1 MGILDH
7 LKRRAGPAVRLP
19 VAVGSAKS
27 GAVRRPGAVAV
38 VAAAIVALVVL
49 AAILAPIISPYD
61 PDAQSLELSLSGP
74 SSDRPLGSDKLGR
87 DLLSRLVF
95 GSRSSLL
102 SALLVV
108 ILSTSIGILLGV
120 PSAYYGGFF
129 DAAVSRVLDFLL
141 AFPALLLA
149 LVAVAAFGRGL
160 PNAIIA
166 LSVVYVPA
174 VARIVRSA
182 CLVEKGLP
190 YAEAA
195 RALGY
200 SDRRIMFRH
209 LLPNVLPLVLVQVA
223 VDFAYALLD
232 LAALS
237 FLGLG
242 AQPPQ
247 ADWGSMLAEGR
258 DLLLIAP
265 RLALVPGLAIMAS
278 VVAFNILADALK
290 ERSGRAEQGRP

>member
-1 MGILDH
+1 MRIRDTVAA
-7 LKRRAGPAVRLP
+7 RRLGL
-19 VAVGSAKS
+19 GSTI
-27 GAVRRPGAVAV
+27 
-38 VAAAIVALVVL
+38 AAAIIAVVVFAAVFAPL
-49 AAILAPIISPYD
+49 AAPAD
-61 PDAQSLELSLSGP
+61 PDTQNLELSLSGP
-74 SSDRPLGSDKLGR
+74 SAERPLGSDKLGR

-95 GSRSSLL
+95 GARSSLL

-108 ILSTSIGILLGV
+108 LLSTAIGILLGV
-120 PSAYYGGFF
+120 PSAYYGGVF
-129 DAAVSRVLDFLL
+129 DAIVSRVLDFLL

-160 PNAIIA
+160 TNAIVA

-174 VARIVRSA
+174 VSRIVRSA

-195 RALGY
+195 RALGF

-247 ADWGSMLAEGR
+247 ADWGAMLAEGR
-258 DLLLIAP
+258 DYLLVAP
-265 RLALVPGLAIMAS
+265 RLALVPGIAIMVS

-290 ERSGRAEQGRP
+290 EKSGRAGAGRP